1 MVSDR
6 SVRYLRHMPRRP
18 VTGARDQ
25 ILDVAGALFYA
36 RGVRA
41 VGMSEVVG
49 AAGCGKNLL
58 YAHFPSKTDLVAAY
72 LERFRARREQTA
84 DRVVAEHDDP
94 AAQLVALTRE
104 VADRAVAPGFR
115 GCALRNHLVEFPDT
129 DDAASRVAHRFL
141 RDSRSR
147 VSALVDRLD
156 VADPAGVTERIW
168 LVVEGLYACG
178 TRAAEPAAA
187 RAAVELVEEIVAR
200 GRAGE
205 TP

>member
-1 MVSDR
+1 
-6 SVRYLRHMPRRP
+6 MPRRP
-18 VTGARDQ
+18 VAGAREQ

-41 VGMSEVVG
+41 VGMSEIVD

-84 DRVVAEHDDP
+84 DRVVGEHDDP
-94 AAQLVALTRE
+94 AAQLVALTAE
-104 VADRAVAPGFR
+104 VAGRVGAPGFR

-141 RDSRSR
+141 RDSRAR
-147 VSALVDRLD
+147 VADLVDRLG

-168 LVVEGLYACG
+168 LVVEGLYASG
-178 TRAAEPAAA
+178 TRFAGPAVA
-187 RAAVELVEEIVAR
+187 RTAVELVGEIVE
-200 GRAGE
+200 RAGK